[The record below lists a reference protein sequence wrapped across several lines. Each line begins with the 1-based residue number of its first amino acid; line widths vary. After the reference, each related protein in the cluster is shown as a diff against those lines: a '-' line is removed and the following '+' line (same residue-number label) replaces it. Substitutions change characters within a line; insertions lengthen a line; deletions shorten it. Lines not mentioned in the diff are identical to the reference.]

1 MITISGFSGEMPRIT
16 PRLLPDSA
24 AQLAKNCKLL
34 DGAIVPIRY
43 PSDHRILGSGN
54 VMFYKRGDIWFE
66 WNKIVDVV
74 NAPIANNRLYFT
86 GDGAPKIVTDDAS
99 VYSLAVRAP
108 TLALTAAVTGTP
120 SPTSQSTIMYAYTYV
135 TAYDE
140 ESEPSPLSNEV
151 TRSAGMNVT
160 LTGFVAPPVDRNYNR
175 IRIYRSQTSSS
186 GVTEL
191 YFIKEVVLPVPT
203 PSFIDIVED
212 NPIQE
217 VIPSL
222 YYNPPPDGLSGI
234 IALPNGLLAGFV
246 GNKLYFSEPY
256 IPHAWPEKYILTTN
270 FDIVGL
276 GAFGHSIAI
285 LTTGNPYIATGISPD
300 AMAMELVEVN
310 YPCVN
315 KRGIVDLGYSV
326 AYPSND
332 GLVLISQNGA
342 QLATRELFTYDQWQA
357 FSPKTIVASQYD
369 GRYLFSYD
377 NGENAETIII
387 DLTGEQH
394 FITRV
399 DLQTNYMFFEIGA
412 GKLYALNGSNA
423 QQWDSSVQPYMQATW
438 RSKKLVLDG
447 PINFGASLI
456 DGDQLFDP
464 NAVTIPIIDV
474 LDATLSSDT
483 FPATVIISSI
493 PPVGG
498 SVLQFEVDVY
508 ADGQLVHTFTNLNN
522 VVRLPSG
529 FLARTWEIEVKGN
542 SKITSIYLAWAP
554 SELYVGAR

>member
-43 PSDHRILGSGN
+43 PSDHRILGAGN

-108 TLALTAAVTGTP
+108 TLALTASVTGTP
-120 SPTSQSTIMYAYTYV
+120 SPTSQATITYAYTYV

-175 IRIYRSQTSSS
+175 IRIYRSQTSAA

-203 PSFIDIVED
+203 PSFIDIVEN

-234 IALPNGLLAGFV
+234 IALPNGMLAGFV

-326 AYPSND
+326 AYPSSD
-332 GLVLISQNGA
+332 GLVLISANGA
-342 QLATRELFTYDQWQA
+342 QLATRELFTRDQWQA
-357 FSPKTIVASQYD
+357 FSPERIIASQYD
-369 GRYLFSYD
+369 GRYIFSYN
-377 NGENAETIII
+377 NGDKAETIII

-394 FITRV
+394 FISRV

-412 GKLYALNGSNA
+412 GKLYVLNGSNA
-423 QQWDSSVQPYMQATW
+423 QQWDSTVQPYMEATW
-438 RSKKLVLDG
+438 RSKKIVLNG

-456 DGDQLFDP
+456 DGDQLYDP
-464 NAVTIPIIDV
+464 NAITIPVIDI

-483 FPATVIISSI
+483 FPATVIVSSI

-498 SVLQFEVDVY
+498 SVIQFEVDLY
-508 ADGQLVHTFTNLNN
+508 ADGQIVHTFTNLNN

-529 FLARTWEIEVKGN
+529 FMARTWEIEVKGN
-542 SKITSIYLAWAP
+542 SKITSIYLAWTP

>member
-24 AQLAKNCKLL
+24 AQVAKNCKLL
-34 DGAIVPIRY
+34 DGAIMPIRY
-43 PSDHRILGSGN
+43 SSDHRILGAGN
-54 VMFYKRGDIWFE
+54 VMFYKRGGIWFE
-66 WNKIVDVV
+66 WNKVVDVV
-74 NAPIANNRLYFT
+74 NAPIAANRLYFT
-86 GDGAPKIVTDDAS
+86 GDGSPKIVTDDAS
-99 VYSLAVRAP
+99 VYPLAVRAP
-108 TLALTAAVTGTP
+108 TLALTASVTGTP
-120 SPTSQSTIMYAYTYV
+120 SPASQTTITYAYTYV

-151 TRSAGMNVT
+151 TRSAGMDVT

-175 IRIYRSQTSSS
+175 IRIYRSQTGAS

-222 YYNPPPDGLSGI
+222 NYNAPPEGLTGI
-234 IALPNGLLAGFV
+234 IALPNGMLAGFL

-256 IPHAWPEKYILTTN
+256 IPHAWPEKYVLTTN

-332 GLVLISQNGA
+332 GLVLISTNGA
-342 QLATRELFTYDQWQA
+342 QLATRQLFTRDQWQA
-357 FSPKTIVASQYD
+357 FSPETIVASQYEW
-369 GRYLFSYD
+369 RYLFCYN
-377 NGENAETIII
+377 NGEKSETVIV
-387 DLTGEQH
+387 DLTGEQP

-412 GKLYALNGSNA
+412 GKLYVLNGSNA
-423 QQWDSSVQPYMQATW
+423 QEWDSTVQPFMQATW
-438 RSKKLVLDG
+438 RSKKIVLDG

-456 DGDQLFDP
+456 DGEQLYDP
-464 NAVTIPIIDV
+464 NAITIPIIDV
-474 LDATLSSDT
+474 LDATLSSDV
-483 FPATVIISSI
+483 FPATVIVSSI

-498 SVLQFEVDVY
+498 SFIQFEIDLY

-529 FLARTWEIEVKGN
+529 FMARTWEVEVRGN
-542 SKITSIYLAWAP
+542 SKITSIYLAWSP